1 MIAAQAAHDFMN
13 LLVIEDEP
21 KLARLLKQMLEEER
35 YRVDVARDGARGL
48 ELAETGRY
56 DAIILDV
63 LLPKRDGLNVCRW
76 LRQHQVRTPVL
87 MLTALGQVHEKVAGL
102 DAGADDYLS
111 KPFAFEEL
119 LARVRAM
126 TRRDANGQV
135 ADRLEAGDLS
145 LDRKTREVRRAG
157 RRLELTAREFAL
169 LEFLM
174 RHPNQVLTQAQIAEH
189 VWDMNY
195 DGMTNRVAVYISYLR
210 GKVDDGFAVKRIRTV
225 YGVGYK
231 LVGDA

>member
-1 MIAAQAAHDFMN
+1 MN

-21 KLARLLKQMLEEER
+21 KLAGLLKQILEEER

-56 DAIILDV
+56 DAIILDI
-63 LLPKRDGLNVCRW
+63 LLPKRDGLDVCRW
-76 LRQHQVRTPVL
+76 LRQHEIHTPVL

-102 DAGADDYLS
+102 DAGADDYLT

-119 LARVRAM
+119 LARVRAV

-135 ADRLEAGDLS
+135 AERLQVGDLS
-145 LDRKTREVRRAG
+145 LDLKTREVRRG
-157 RRLELTAREFAL
+157 RRRLELTAREFAL

-174 RHPNQVLTQAQIAEH
+174 RHPNQVLTQSQIAEH

-195 DGMTNRVAVYISYLR
+195 DGLTNRVAVYISYLR
-210 GKVDDGFAVKRIRTV
+210 GKVDGGFPIKRIRTV

-231 LVGDA
+231 LVADA